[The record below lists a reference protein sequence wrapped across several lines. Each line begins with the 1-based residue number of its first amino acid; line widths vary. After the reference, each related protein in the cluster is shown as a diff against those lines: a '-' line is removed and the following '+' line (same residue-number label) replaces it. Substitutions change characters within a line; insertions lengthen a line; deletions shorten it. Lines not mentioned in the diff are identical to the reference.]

1 MNAWTP
7 RSSVLLNNSTSID
20 RECTRFLLTLLFEV
34 YFIVSMIVLRDM
46 KIVNWFIMGTV
57 GFFH

>member
-46 KIVNWFIMGTV
+46 KIVKWFIMGTV
-57 GFFH
+57 GLFH